1 MALSFWYNFWKVSRP
16 EHSGL
21 EIPSLTLAK
30 FMSKRRVVIIGAGP
44 GGLTSALQ
52 LAHAGADVTVL
63 EARSQVGGRCSSIYA
78 NGFRFDT
85 GPTFYLYPRILKEI
99 FTSIGRDIVTDIPMI
114 RLDPQYRVSF
124 GAGGHLDCT
133 NNLAEMDRQI
143 QELSP
148 QDVGSLGRYLDEN
161 RVKLAKF
168 RPILE
173 SPFNSMLDLLRPS
186 LLSAAS
192 YVKPWKTLGQDL
204 QSFFKDPRLVIAF
217 SFQAKYL
224 GMSPFRCPSLFS
236 ILSFLE
242 YEYGVFHPIGG
253 CGQVSERMAEIA
265 TETGCKIRTGE
276 PVERLEFKGKRV
288 TAVHTAQGKYE
299 ADAIV
304 INADFAH
311 AMQKLVPNHLRKRWS
326 DSKIEKKR
334 FSCSTFM
341 MYLGIRGR
349 YDNLKHHTIHISKDY
364 DRNLRQIEDEKV
376 LPDDPSLYVQNP
388 CVTDDTLAPEGKSTL
403 YVLVPVPQLTP
414 DTPWDA
420 EQTRKFRAL
429 TLKRLAEIGLP
440 DLEERIEYEQI
451 VTPAN
456 WRDDYSVYRGATFN
470 LAHNLAQMLHLRP
483 HNKFEELDGVYLVGG
498 GTHPGSGLPV
508 IYESTRITCKQ
519 LLPDLGLS
527 AKFIHE
533 ALSV

>member
-1 MALSFWYNFWKVSRP
+1 MTN
-16 EHSGL
+16 
-21 EIPSLTLAK
+21 
-30 FMSKRRVVIIGAGP
+30 RRIVIIGAGP

-52 LAHAGADVTVL
+52 LAYGGADVTVL
-63 EARSQVGGRCSSIYA
+63 ESRPQVGGRCSSIYA
-78 NGFRFDT
+78 DGFRFDT
-85 GPTFYLYPRILKEI
+85 GPTFYLYPRILREI
-99 FTSIGRDIVTDIPMI
+99 FQSIGRDIDVEIPMK

-133 NNLAEMDRQI
+133 NNMAEMERQI
-143 QELSP
+143 AELSP
-148 QDVGSLGRYLDEN
+148 KDVGALQRYLDHN

-186 LLSAAS
+186 LLGAATL
-192 YVKPWKTLGQDL
+192 VKPWKTLGQEL
-204 QSFFKDPRLVIAF
+204 QSYFQDPRLVIAF

-224 GMSPFRCPSLFS
+224 GMSPFKCPSLFS

-253 CGQVSERMAEIA
+253 CGQVSEKMADVA
-265 TETGCKIRTGE
+265 TELGCKIKTNE
-276 PVERLEFKGKRV
+276 PVERLEFDGKRV
-288 TAVHTAQGKYE
+288 KAVHTAQGRYE

-311 AMQKLVPNHLRKRWS
+311 AMQKLVPDNLRSRWS
-326 DSKIEKKR
+326 NAKIEKKR

-376 LPDDPSLYVQNP
+376 LPDDPSIYVQNP
-388 CVTDDTLAPEGKSTL
+388 CITDSTLAPEGKSTL
-403 YVLVPVPQLTP
+403 YVLVPVPQLSEN
-414 DTPWDA
+414 TPWDA
-420 EQTRKFRAL
+420 KQTAEFREL
-429 TLKRLAEIGLP
+429 TFKRLADIGLG
-440 DLEERIEYEQI
+440 DLKERIEYEQI

-456 WRDDYSVYRGATFN
+456 WRDDFSVYRGATFN
-470 LAHNLAQMLHLRP
+470 LAHNLGQMLHLRP

-519 LLPDLGLS
+519 LLPNLGLS
-527 AKFIHE
+527 AQFINNMSPNTKTAE
-533 ALSV
+533 SLT

>member
-1 MALSFWYNFWKVSRP
+1 MAEFTQVWIA
-16 EHSGL
+16 E
-21 EIPSLTLAK
+21 
-30 FMSKRRVVIIGAGP
+30 FMAKRRVVIVGAGP
-44 GGLTSALQ
+44 GGLTTAIQ

-63 EARSQVGGRCSSIYA
+63 ESRPQVGGRCSSIYA

-85 GPTFYLYPRILKEI
+85 GPTFYLYPRILREI
-99 FTSIGRDIVTDIPMI
+99 FQSIGRDIDVEIPMK

-133 NNLAEMDRQI
+133 HNIDSMDRQI
-143 QELSP
+143 GQLSP
-148 QDVGSLGRYLDEN
+148 KDVGALKRYLDHN
-161 RVKLAKF
+161 RVKLEKF

-186 LLSAAS
+186 VLGAAS
-192 YVKPWKTLGQDL
+192 LVKPWKSLGQDL
-204 QSFFKDPRLVIAF
+204 QSYFQDPRLVIAF

-253 CGQVSERMAEIA
+253 CGQVSERMGEIA
-265 TETGCKIRTGE
+265 VELGCDIRTNE
-276 PVERLEFKGKRV
+276 PVERLEFEGKRV
-288 TAVHTAQGKYE
+288 TAVQTAAGRYE

-304 INADFAH
+304 INADFAQ
-311 AMQKLVPNHLRKRWS
+311 AMQSLVPNHLRKRWS
-326 DSKIEKKR
+326 NAKIEKKR

-349 YDNLKHHTIHISKDY
+349 YDDLMHHTIHISKDY
-364 DRNLRQIEDEKV
+364 ERNLRQIEVEKI
-376 LPDDPSLYVQNP
+376 LPDDPSIYVQNP
-388 CVTDDTLAPEGKSTL
+388 CVTDPTLAPEGKSTI
-403 YVLVPVPQLTP
+403 YVLVPVPQLSNN
-414 DTPWDA
+414 TPWDVA
-420 EQTRKFRAL
+420 QTASFREL
-429 TLKRLAEIGLP
+429 TFKRLADIGLG
-440 DLEERIEYEQI
+440 DLRERIEYEQV
-451 VTPAN
+451 VTPEH
-456 WRDDYSVYRGATFN
+456 WRDDFSVYRGATFN
-470 LAHNLAQMLHLRP
+470 LSHNLGQMLHLRP

-519 LLPDLGLS
+519 LLPELGLS
-527 AKFIHE
+527 AKFIKDMTPE
-533 ALSV
+533 LAREPTLV

>member
-1 MALSFWYNFWKVSRP
+1 MPLCYDSHIRGGSS
-16 EHSGL
+16 E
-21 EIPSLTLAK
+21 SLTKVHESKLAEL
-30 FMSKRRVVIIGAGP
+30 MTKRRVVIIGAGP

-52 LAHAGADVTVL
+52 LAHGGAKVTVL
-63 EARSQVGGRCSSIYA
+63 ESRPRVGGRCSSLYA

-85 GPTFYLYPRILKEI
+85 GPTFYLYPRILREI
-99 FTSIGRDIVTDIPMI
+99 FESIGRDIDVEIPMK

-133 NNLAEMDRQI
+133 NDLQEMDRQI
-143 QELSP
+143 ATLSP
-148 QDVGSLGRYLDEN
+148 LDVGALKKYLDEN

-173 SPFNSMLDLLRPS
+173 SPFNSVLDLLRPS
-186 LLSAAS
+186 LISAAAF
-192 YVKPWKTLGQDL
+192 VKPWKTLGKELQDY
-204 QSFFKDPRLVIAF
+204 FHDPRLVIAF

-253 CGQVSERMAEIA
+253 CGQVSERMGEIA
-265 TETGCKIRTGE
+265 TELGCDVRTNE
-276 PVERLEFKGKRV
+276 PVERLEFEGKRV
-288 TAVHTAQGKYE
+288 KAVHTAKGRYE
-299 ADAIV
+299 ADAVV

-311 AMQKLVPNHLRKRWS
+311 AMKTLVPDHLRKRWS
-326 DSKIEKKR
+326 DAKIETKR

-341 MYLGIRGR
+341 LYLGIRGR
-349 YDNLKHHTIHISKDY
+349 YDDLKHHTIHISKDY

-388 CVTDDTLAPEGKSTL
+388 CVTDPSLAPEGKSTL
-403 YVLVPVPQLTP
+403 YVLVPVPQLSEH
-414 DTPWDA
+414 TPWDDA
-420 EQTRKFRAL
+420 QTNAFREL
-429 TLKRLAEIGLP
+429 TFKRLADIGLS
-440 DLEERIEYEQI
+440 DLKERIEFEQI

-456 WRDDYSVYRGATFN
+456 WRDDFSVYRGATFN
-470 LAHNLAQMLHLRP
+470 LAHNLGQMLHLRP
-483 HNKFEELDGVYLVGG
+483 HNKFEELGGVYLVGG

-527 AKFIHE
+527 AKFISHG
-533 ALSV
+533 

>member
-1 MALSFWYNFWKVSRP
+1 
-16 EHSGL
+16 
-21 EIPSLTLAK
+21 
-30 FMSKRRVVIIGAGP
+30 MSKRRVVVIGAGP
-44 GGLTSALQ
+44 GGLAASMQ
-52 LAHAGADVTVL
+52 LAHGGADVTVL
-63 EARSQVGGRCSSIYA
+63 ESRSQVGGRCASIYA
-78 NGFRFDT
+78 DGFRFDT

-99 FTSIGRDIVTDIPMI
+99 FQSVGRDIDVEIPMT

-124 GAGGHLDCT
+124 GAGGQLDCT
-133 NNLAEMDRQI
+133 NDLAEMDRQI
-143 QELSP
+143 AELSP
-148 QDVGSLGRYLDEN
+148 QDVGALKKYLDHN

-186 LLSAAS
+186 VLAAAS
-192 YVKPWKTLGQDL
+192 LVKPWKTLGREL
-204 QSFFKDPRLVIAF
+204 ESYFCDPRLVIAF

-224 GMSPFRCPSLFS
+224 GMSPFKCPSLFS

-253 CGQVSERMAEIA
+253 CGQVSERMAEVAI
-265 TETGCKIRTGE
+265 EMGCDVRTNE
-276 PVERLEFKGKRV
+276 PVESLEFSGKRV
-288 TAVHTAQGKYE
+288 TAAVTAQGRYV

-311 AMQKLVPNHLRKRWS
+311 SMRKLVPDHLRKRWS
-326 DSKIEKKR
+326 NAKIAKKR

-364 DRNLRQIEDEKV
+364 DRNLRQIEKDFV
-376 LPDDPSLYVQNP
+376 LPDDPSIYVQNP
-388 CVTDDTLAPEGKSTL
+388 CITDPSLAPEGKSTV
-403 YVLVPVPQLTP
+403 YVLVPVPHLNP
-414 DTPWDA
+414 NTPWDDS
-420 EQTRKFRAL
+420 QTQAFRELAF
-429 TLKRLAEIGLP
+429 KKLAEIGMG
-440 DLEERIEYEQI
+440 DLRSRIEYEQI

-456 WRDDYSVYRGATFN
+456 WRDDFSVYRGATFN
-470 LAHNLAQMLHLRP
+470 LAHNLGQMLHLRP

-508 IYESTRITCKQ
+508 IYESSRITCKQ

-527 AKFIHE
+527 AKFMQEIAPLRDSE
-533 ALSV
+533 PVMA

>member
-1 MALSFWYNFWKVSRP
+1 M
-16 EHSGL
+16 
-21 EIPSLTLAK
+21 T
-30 FMSKRRVVIIGAGP
+30 KRRVVIIGAGP
-44 GGLTSALQ
+44 GGLTTALQ
-52 LAHAGADVTVL
+52 LAHGGAKVTVL
-63 EARSQVGGRCSSIYA
+63 ESRPRVGGRCSSLYA

-85 GPTFYLYPRILKEI
+85 GPTFYLYPRILREI
-99 FTSIGRDIVTDIPMI
+99 FESIGRDIDVEIPMK

-133 NNLAEMDRQI
+133 NDLQEMDRQI
-143 QELSP
+143 ATLSP
-148 QDVGSLGRYLDEN
+148 LDVGALKKYLDEN

-173 SPFNSMLDLLRPS
+173 SPFNSVFDLLRPS
-186 LLSAAS
+186 LISAAAF
-192 YVKPWKTLGQDL
+192 VKPWKTLGKELQDY
-204 QSFFKDPRLVIAF
+204 FHDPRLVIAF

-253 CGQVSERMAEIA
+253 CGQVSERMGEIA
-265 TETGCKIRTGE
+265 TELGCDVRTNE
-276 PVERLEFKGKRV
+276 PVERLEFEGKRV
-288 TAVHTAQGKYE
+288 KAVHTAKGRYE
-299 ADAIV
+299 ADAVV

-311 AMQKLVPNHLRKRWS
+311 AMKTLVPNHLRKRWS
-326 DSKIEKKR
+326 DAKIETKR

-341 MYLGIRGR
+341 LYLGIRGR
-349 YDNLKHHTIHISKDY
+349 YDDLKHHTIHISKDY

-376 LPDDPSLYVQNP
+376 LPDDPSIYVQNP
-388 CVTDDTLAPEGKSTL
+388 CVTDPSLAPEGKSTL
-403 YVLVPVPQLTP
+403 YVLVPVPQLSEN
-414 DTPWDA
+414 TPWDDA
-420 EQTRKFRAL
+420 QTNAFREL
-429 TLKRLAEIGLP
+429 TFKRLADIGLG
-440 DLEERIEYEQI
+440 DLKERIEFEQI

-456 WRDDYSVYRGATFN
+456 WRDDFSVYRGATFN
-470 LAHNLAQMLHLRP
+470 LAHNLGQMLHLRP
-483 HNKFEELDGVYLVGG
+483 HNKFEELGGVYLVGG

-527 AKFIHE
+527 AKFISH
-533 ALSV
+533 V